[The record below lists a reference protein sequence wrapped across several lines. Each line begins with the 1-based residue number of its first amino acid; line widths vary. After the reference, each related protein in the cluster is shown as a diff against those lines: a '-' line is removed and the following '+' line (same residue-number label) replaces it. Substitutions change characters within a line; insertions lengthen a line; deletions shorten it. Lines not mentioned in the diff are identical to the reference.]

1 MSSSGSKKNLFDSF
15 LSKIGNIDYDKL
27 AKKLGTNIEDA
38 ALQVKQLYREGMKN
52 LEKQKLEKMKL
63 KQQAQELKKKIPP
76 PLPSREC
83 NELYDLVND
92 IMEYLNDCKDI
103 SKSCSDKKLALQER
117 INKSK
122 SKQKCPQIEKI
133 KELETQIN
141 QKSQYE
147 MVSEFFENEEEC
159 NNLINLIDEI
169 TTYINDIY
177 CNIYSEECNEKK
189 SLLEGKIK
197 KAYES
202 KCPEQKTKI
211 KELEPKLRLKSL
223 RPKPDISIP
232 VKVPPPIPPKPKNNI
247 KSTNNLIDLSIEPEK
262 IKTDKPI
269 LFVFDFDQTI
279 SNDHH
284 CGQDNL
290 VLRKIIKESN
300 NNDELGEQIYKIFPK
315 DNIELFVNF
324 ISDQV
329 SKGNKVG
336 ISSFGEKEVI
346 LKIMNFIFK
355 ENNKLNPFNESNVFG
370 NNCLRGNE
378 NRPVDKPN
386 NKKIYDIL
394 DIIKNNN
401 STINDY
407 KMIYLID
414 DDEKNIIDITNYA
427 NQNNIKNLKG
437 IYVSKSENYGFNHTL
452 KSIKKEIP
460 NISTP
465 VPIFV
470 PPRRETSLPKQ
481 NIIPIAPIRKTS
493 IPSKDRIPTK
503 PEECLQLDADYLQLN
518 DILNQYFNSCKEN
531 NGSIEC
537 SMKRP
542 DIQKRI
548 EKKIKKLEADLG
560 CVKNTNELKQKLDK
574 YIKYKRSKTV
584 LPVTLECKEKDNEY
598 EQLIQ
603 FIDKYLYDCDKNKGK
618 CKEPLIPQNIKSRG
632 DKKIKQMSKNP
643 FCQKDIN
650 ELTKKLNNYK
660 SAKEESEKIKTK
672 KLPKVTLKS

>member
-211 KELEPKLRLKSL
+211 KE
-223 RPKPDISIP
+223 
-232 VKVPPPIPPKPKNNI
+232 V
-247 KSTNNLIDLSIEPEK
+247 
-262 IKTDKPI
+262 
-269 LFVFDFDQTI
+269 
-279 SNDHH
+279 
-284 CGQDNL
+284 
-290 VLRKIIKESN
+290 
-300 NNDELGEQIYKIFPK
+300 
-315 DNIELFVNF
+315 
-324 ISDQV
+324 
-329 SKGNKVG
+329 
-336 ISSFGEKEVI
+336 
-346 LKIMNFIFK
+346 
-355 ENNKLNPFNESNVFG
+355 
-370 NNCLRGNE
+370 
-378 NRPVDKPN
+378 
-386 NKKIYDIL
+386 
-394 DIIKNNN
+394 
-401 STINDY
+401 
-407 KMIYLID
+407 
-414 DDEKNIIDITNYA
+414 
-427 NQNNIKNLKG
+427 
-437 IYVSKSENYGFNHTL
+437 
-452 KSIKKEIP
+452 
-460 NISTP
+460 
-465 VPIFV
+465 
-470 PPRRETSLPKQ
+470 
-481 NIIPIAPIRKTS
+481 
-493 IPSKDRIPTK
+493 
-503 PEECLQLDADYLQLN
+503 
-518 DILNQYFNSCKEN
+518 
-531 NGSIEC
+531 
-537 SMKRP
+537 
-542 DIQKRI
+542 
-548 EKKIKKLEADLG
+548 
-560 CVKNTNELKQKLDK
+560 
-574 YIKYKRSKTV
+574 
-584 LPVTLECKEKDNEY
+584 
-598 EQLIQ
+598 
-603 FIDKYLYDCDKNKGK
+603 KYLCGIDCEFL
-618 CKEPLIPQNIKSRG
+618 C
-632 DKKIKQMSKNP
+632 
-643 FCQKDIN
+643 
-650 ELTKKLNNYK
+650 
-660 SAKEESEKIKTK
+660 
-672 KLPKVTLKS
+672 